1 MAFRGHYEHSLD
13 AKNRLNVPA
22 RFRATFSSGLVLA
35 RGIEPCVEM
44 WTPDAFDAYMD
55 SFMPDMSPL
64 SQRRRDLAKH
74 FGSGSSEVELDSAGR
89 VMLEARLRQ
98 HAGITKEVSVIGVLD
113 HVEVWDRAAWLAK
126 QEQLSAE
133 IAEIA
138 EGGVGHPS

>member
-1 MAFRGHYEHSLD
+1 
-13 AKNRLNVPA
+13 
-22 RFRATFSSGLVLA
+22 
-35 RGIEPCVEM
+35 
-44 WTPDAFDAYMD
+44 
-55 SFMPDMSPL
+55 
-64 SQRRRDLAKH
+64 
-74 FGSGSSEVELDSAGR
+74 
-89 VMLEARLRQ
+89 MLEARLRQ